1 MKAALPIPYIIAIMI
16 GIVVIAVLVY
26 WLISSSGSGGAVISS
41 GECKA
46 RMLSYCLEKQA
57 GLGQWT
63 DKDKQVCGFEES
75 KIECAKLVKQ

>member
-1 MKAALPIPYIIAIMI
+1 MKGDIPVTYIVAIMI

-46 RMLSYCLEKQA
+46 RMLSYCLENQV

-75 KIECAKLVKQ
+75 KIECQKLVKQ